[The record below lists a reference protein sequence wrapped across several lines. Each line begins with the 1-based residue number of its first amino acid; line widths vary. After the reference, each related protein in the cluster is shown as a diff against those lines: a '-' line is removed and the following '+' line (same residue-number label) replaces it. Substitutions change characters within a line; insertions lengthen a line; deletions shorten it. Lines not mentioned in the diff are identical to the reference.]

1 MCETAKDT
9 SSFVLFRQVLY
20 RWFSHLEKMNLKGP
34 LTSVRPVFSE
44 TQKLLFTVHVILRR
58 KIDKGNFS

>member
-9 SSFVLFRQVLY
+9 FSFVLFRQVLY